1 MEIARDFGQCAIIC
15 RSSESQ
21 NTRTK
26 QRNATRRRR
35 QAISS
40 GNSRREIDVCV
51 YRSSG
56 NAILAHCWCATGF
69 GSVASRVS
77 RSSACAP
84 ALQLNDKS
92 HAAIVAAW
100 CGAGARTLWEYVLGS
115 GRGSVFLY
123 APLCHDPTNT
133 QR

>member
-84 ALQLNDKS
+84 SLQLNGNNDDKS
-92 HAAIVAAW
+92 MLCGDSGCAA
-100 CGAGARTLWEYVLGS
+100 R
-115 GRGSVFLY
+115 RGSANCMGICSGLRQGLGIS
-123 APLCHDPTNT
+123 LCAAMP
-133 QR
+133 